1 MSTRRPASG
10 SRNPRLPAHLL
21 PIRVQADRPTRP
33 LTREQAAE
41 LFEVHPRTVDR
52 WVRRGRLVAIDLGG
66 TVRIPAAEAA
76 RVKAIPAWTR
86 FD

>member
-1 MSTRRPASG
+1 MSTRRPRG
-10 SRNPRLPAHLL
+10 PRNPRLPAHLL
-21 PIRVQADRPTRP
+21 PIIVQADRPTCP

-52 WVRRGRLVAIDLGG
+52 WVRRGRLFAIDLGG
-66 TVRIPAAEAA
+66 TIRIPATEAA
-76 RVKAIPAWTR
+76 RIKPISAWTR